1 MTECRLRA
9 GFRGIALLLVLVV
22 TAVLAVFAPALS
34 RAQASRDVLSR
45 LRIPAPSSAPTAP
58 DADTLV
64 VQGLGSAT
72 VALGGKWEFKTG
84 DDMAWASPA
93 FDDSGWEKIAVDR
106 RWGAQGHFAY
116 TGFAWYRRHIDFV
129 PVPGGATQLSLFIPP
144 MGDAYEVYWNGALI
158 GRFGRLPPHQ
168 VVYYPMGSQLFGLG
182 RPGSGVLA
190 IRIWTRPLSPTATGE
205 GGGLGIPPLA
215 GSTEAIADHK
225 GAANYNLLREFQFDL
240 DLGLLE
246 EAIALLGLL
255 VWLRNRRQRL
265 VLWMV
270 FYLFPLSI
278 DVYLAVLRL
287 PITYNV
293 VDLIE
298 APGNILG
305 VISVWFILLYLFQL
319 EDDPVLFRW
328 IRNAAL
334 AWTVCL
340 SLWTV
345 ASLPWFATHSL
356 ALQILWTVAE
366 VAFVALNLFA
376 LGAIVLKAARRRR
389 MADWTPLAIVRVA
402 GTLFYVVANAA
413 LIGLHYTHWKLA
425 DEMFATLFTI
435 RGNAFTA
442 NEIFDT
448 LFLVAIVYGV
458 YHYSVEQSARQGAL
472 EQEFKSAQELQRILI
487 PETLPPLAGYA
498 VTSAYIPAQQVGGDF
513 FQLIAL
519 ADGADAKGATLL
531 VLGDVSGKGLKAA
544 MTVSLL
550 VGAVRTLV
558 EASSDPAVI
567 LTGLNRRLE
576 GRLRNGFVTCLV
588 LRLDADGAC
597 AIANAGHLSP
607 FLNDRELELPPELP
621 LGVVR
626 DVAYETTTVQLAIG
640 DRLTLYTD
648 GLLEARNHSGE
659 LYGFDRVSALI
670 ATRPDAHTAS
680 EVAVAFGQ
688 DDDITVL
695 TVTRLAL
702 GVESTT
708 RLVAPELVS
717 AV

>member
-1 MTECRLRA
+1 MTRCRLRA
-9 GFRGIALLLVLVV
+9 GSPPIALLLVLVV
-22 TAVLAVFAPALS
+22 IAAFAPPPS
-34 RAQASRDVLSR
+34 RAQT
-45 LRIPAPSSAPTAP
+45 LRAQTPSAPPAP
-58 DADTLV
+58 DGETLV
-64 VQGLGSAT
+64 VQGVGKAM
-72 VALGGKWEFKTG
+72 VALGGQWEFKTG

-93 FDDSGWEKIAVDR
+93 FDDAGWERIGVDR
-106 RWGAQGHFAY
+106 HWGVQGHFAY

-129 PVPGGATQLSLFIPP
+129 PVPGGATQMSLFMPLL
-144 MGDAYEVYWNGALI
+144 GDAYEVYWNGALI
-158 GRFGRLPPHQ
+158 GRYGSLPPHPL
-168 VVYYPMGSQLFGLG
+168 VYYQRGSQIFGLG
-182 RPGSGVLA
+182 TPGSGVLS
-190 IRIWTRPLSPTATGE
+190 IRVWTRPLSPNATGE
-205 GGGLGIPPLA
+205 GGGLLSPPLA

-225 GAANYNLLREFQFDL
+225 GAANFNLLREYQFDL

-255 VWLRNRRQRL
+255 VWLRDRRRRL
-265 VLWMV
+265 ILWMV
-270 FYLFPLSI
+270 FYLIPLPI
-278 DVYLAVLRL
+278 EAYLQVLRL
-287 PITYNV
+287 PIPVNAVDFLEGAANV
-293 VDLIE
+293 
-298 APGNILG
+298 LG
-305 VISVWFILLYLFQL
+305 VISVWFILLYLFRL
-319 EDDPVLFRW
+319 EDVSVLFRW

-334 AWTVCL
+334 VWTLCL
-340 SLWTV
+340 SLWGIGL
-345 ASLPWFATHSL
+345 SLFATHVL
-356 ALQILWTVAE
+356 ALQVLWTLAE
-366 VAFVALNLFA
+366 VAYVALNSFA
-376 LGAIVLKAARRRR
+376 LGAIVLKAAKRRRV
-389 MADWTPLAIVRVA
+389 ADWTPLAVVRVA
-402 GTLFYVVANAA
+402 GTLFYIVANAA
-413 LIGLHYTHWKLA
+413 ALGLRYTHWKLA
-425 DEMFATLFTI
+425 DTMFATLFTI

-448 LFLVAIVYGV
+448 LFLVAIIYGV

-519 ADGADAKGATLL
+519 GDGADANSATLL

-544 MTVSLL
+544 MTVSLI

-567 LTGLNRRLE
+567 LNGLNRRLE

-588 LRLDADGAC
+588 LRLEADGTC

-607 FLNDRELELPPELP
+607 FLNERELELPPELP
-621 LGVVR
+621 LGIVR
-626 DVAYETTTVQLAIG
+626 DVAYETTTVQLGIG

-670 ATRPDAHTAS
+670 ATRPDAHAAS

-695 TVTRLAL
+695 TVMRLAM

-717 AV
+717 AI

>member
-1 MTECRLRA
+1 MTRCRLRA
-9 GFRGIALLLVLVV
+9 GSPPIALLLVLVV
-22 TAVLAVFAPALS
+22 IAVFAPPLS
-34 RAQASRDVLSR
+34 RAQGLASQS
-45 LRIPAPSSAPTAP
+45 APSAPPT
-58 DADTLV
+58 DTLV
-64 VQGLGSAT
+64 VQGVGKAR
-72 VALGGKWEFKTG
+72 VELGGRWEFKIG

-93 FDDSGWEKIAVDR
+93 FDDSGWEKIGVDR
-106 RWGAQGHFAY
+106 HWGVQGHFAY

-129 PVPGGATQLSLFIPP
+129 PAPGGAIQTSLFMPLL
-144 MGDAYEVYWNGALI
+144 GDAYEVYWNGALI
-158 GRFGRLPPHQ
+158 GRYGRLPPDPL
-168 VVYYPMGSQLFGLG
+168 VYYQRGSQIFGLG
-182 RPGSGVLA
+182 TPGPGVLA
-190 IRIWTRPLSPTATGE
+190 IRVWTRPLLPTATGV
-205 GGGLGIPPLA
+205 GGGLLSPPFA
-215 GSTEAIADHK
+215 GSTEAVADHK
-225 GAANYNLLREFQFDL
+225 GAANFSLLREYQFDL

-255 VWLRNRRQRL
+255 VWLRDRRRRL

-270 FYLFPLSI
+270 FYLFPLPI
-278 DVYLAVLRL
+278 DAYLQVLRL
-287 PITYNV
+287 PIPYNV
-293 VDLIE
+293 VEILE
-298 APGNILG
+298 APANVLG
-305 VISVWFILLYLFQL
+305 VISVWFILLYLFRL
-319 EDDPVLFRW
+319 EGDPVLFRW

-334 AWTVCL
+334 VWTLCL
-340 SLWTV
+340 SLWGIG
-345 ASLPWFATHSL
+345 LLWFAMHSL
-356 ALQILWTVAE
+356 ALQILWTLAE
-366 VAFVALNLFA
+366 VAYVALNSFA
-376 LGAIVLKAARRRR
+376 LGAIVLKASRRRR
-389 MADWTPLAIVRVA
+389 VADWTPLAIVRVA
-402 GTLFYVVANAA
+402 GTLFYIVANAA
-413 LIGLHYTHWKLA
+413 ALGLRYTHWKLA
-425 DEMFATLFTI
+425 DTMFATLFTI

-448 LFLVAIVYGV
+448 LFLIAIIYGV

-519 ADGADAKGATLL
+519 ADGADGKGPTLL

-544 MTVSLL
+544 MTVSLI

-558 EASSDPAVI
+558 EASSDPAVV
-567 LTGLNRRLE
+567 LTGLNRRLD

-588 LRLDADGAC
+588 LRLEADGTC

-621 LGVVR
+621 LGIVR
-626 DVAYETTTVQLAIG
+626 DVAYETTTVQLGIG

-659 LYGFDRVSALI
+659 LYGFERVQELI
-670 ATRPDAHTAS
+670 ATRPDAHAAS

-695 TVTRLAL
+695 TVTRLAM

-708 RLVAPELVS
+708 HLVAPELVS
-717 AV
+717 AN

>member
-1 MTECRLRA
+1 MTRYRLRA
-9 GFRGIALLLVLVV
+9 GSPPIALLLVLVV
-22 TAVLAVFAPALS
+22 TAVFAPPPS
-34 RAQASRDVLSR
+34 RAQTPRAQTPR
-45 LRIPAPSSAPTAP
+45 APSAPPTGA
-58 DADTLV
+58 LI
-64 VQGLGSAT
+64 VQGLGKAT
-72 VALGGKWEFKTG
+72 VELGGQWQFNTG
-84 DDMAWASPA
+84 DDIAWASPA
-93 FDDSGWEKIAVDR
+93 FDDSTWEKIAVDR
-106 RWGAQGHFAY
+106 HWGVQGHFAY

-129 PVPGGATQLSLFIPP
+129 PVPGGATQMSLFMPLL
-144 MGDAYEVYWNGALI
+144 GDAYEVYWNGALI
-158 GRFGRLPPHQ
+158 GRYGRLPPDP
-168 VVYYPMGSQLFGLG
+168 VVYYDMGSQIFGLG
-182 RPGSGVLA
+182 GPASGVLA
-190 IRIWTRPLSPTATGE
+190 IRVWTRPLSPTSTGE
-205 GGGLGIPPLA
+205 GGGLLSPPLA

-225 GAANYNLLREFQFDL
+225 GAANFNLLREYQFDL

-255 VWLRNRRQRL
+255 VWLRDRRRKL

-270 FYLFPLSI
+270 FYLFPLPI
-278 DVYLAVLRL
+278 DAYLAVLRL
-287 PITYNV
+287 PIPYNV
-293 VDLIE
+293 VEVLE
-298 APGNILG
+298 APANILG
-305 VISVWFILLYLFQL
+305 VISVWFILLYLFRL
-319 EDDPVLFRW
+319 EDDPVLVRW

-334 AWTVCL
+334 AWTLCL
-340 SLWTV
+340 ALW
-345 ASLPWFATHSL
+345 AIAFPWLAMHSL
-356 ALQILWTVAE
+356 GLQILWTLSE
-366 VAFVALNLFA
+366 VAYVALNSFA
-376 LGAIVLKAARRRR
+376 LGAIVLKAARRRHI
-389 MADWTPLAIVRVA
+389 ADWTPIAIVRVA
-402 GTLFYVVANAA
+402 GTSFYIVANAA
-413 LIGLHYTHWKLA
+413 ALGLRYTHWKLA
-425 DEMFATLFTI
+425 DNLFTTLFTI

-458 YHYSVEQSARQGAL
+458 YGYSVEQNARQGAL

-519 ADGADAKGATLL
+519 ADSADATGATLL

-544 MTVSLL
+544 MTVSLI

-558 EASSDPAVI
+558 EASSDPAVV

-588 LRLDADGAC
+588 LRLEADGAC

-621 LGVVR
+621 LGIVR
-626 DVAYETTTVQLAIG
+626 DVAYQTTTVQLAIG

-659 LYGFDRVSALI
+659 LYGFDRVRALI
-670 ATRPDAHTAS
+670 ATRPDAHAAGDI
-680 EVAVAFGQ
+680 AVAFGQ

>member
-1 MTECRLRA
+1 MTRCRLRA
-9 GFRGIALLLVLVV
+9 GLPPNALLLVLVV
-22 TAVLAVFAPALS
+22 IAAFAPARS
-34 RAQASRDVLSR
+34 RAQAPVGLLPLSR
-45 LRIPAPSSAPTAP
+45 LPALQAAPAPPAPA
-58 DADTLV
+58 ADTLV
-64 VQGLGSAT
+64 VQGLGKAT

-84 DDMAWASPA
+84 DDMAWASPV
-93 FDDSGWEKIAVDR
+93 FDDSAWEKIGVDR
-106 RWGAQGHFAY
+106 HWGVQGHFAY
-116 TGFAWYRRHIDFV
+116 TGYAWYRRHIDFV
-129 PVPGGATQLSLFIPP
+129 PLPGGATQMSLFMPILH
-144 MGDAYEVYWNGALI
+144 DAYEVYWNGALI
-158 GRFGRLPPHQ
+158 GRYGRLPPHQ
-168 VVYYPMGSQLFGLG
+168 VVYYDMGSQLFGLG
-182 RPGSGVLA
+182 TPGSGVLA
-190 IRIWTRPLSPTATGE
+190 IRVWTSPLSPTATGE
-205 GGGLGIPPLA
+205 GGGLTTPPAA

-225 GAANYNLLREFQFDL
+225 GAANYGLLREYQFDL

-255 VWLRNRRQRL
+255 VWLRDRRQRL

-270 FYLFPLSI
+270 FYLFPLPI
-278 DVYLAVLRL
+278 DAYLAVLRL
-287 PITYNV
+287 PIPYDV
-293 VDLIE
+293 VQVLE
-298 APGNILG
+298 APANVLG

-334 AWTVCL
+334 VWTLCL
-340 SLWTV
+340 SLWAIGFLWLTMH
-345 ASLPWFATHSL
+345 PL
-356 ALQILWTVAE
+356 AIQILWTLAE
-366 VAFVALNLFA
+366 VAYVALNSFA

-402 GTLFYVVANAA
+402 GTLFYIVANAA
-413 LIGLHYTHWKLA
+413 ALGLRYTHWKLA
-425 DEMFATLFTI
+425 DNMFATLFTI
-435 RGNAFTA
+435 RGNAFNA
-442 NEIFDT
+442 NEIFDA
-448 LFLVAIVYGV
+448 LFLIAIVYGV
-458 YHYSVEQSARQGAL
+458 YHFSVEQSARQGAL

-626 DVAYETTTVQLAIG
+626 DVAYETTTVQLGIG

>member
-1 MTECRLRA
+1 MPS
-9 GFRGIALLLVLVV
+9 IALLLVLVV
-22 TAVLAVFAPALS
+22 IAAFAPARS
-34 RAQASRDVLSR
+34 RAQAPVASRR
-45 LRIPAPSSAPTAP
+45 LPRIPAPSAPPAAQAP

-64 VQGLGSAT
+64 VQGLGKAS

-93 FDDSGWEKIAVDR
+93 FDDSAWEKIAIDR
-106 RWGAQGHFAY
+106 HWGVQGHYAY

-129 PVPGGATQLSLFIPP
+129 PVPGGATQMSLFMGE

-158 GRFGRLPPHQ
+158 GRYGKLPPHQ
-168 VVYYPMGSQLFGLG
+168 VVYSEMGSQLFGLG
-182 RPGSGVLA
+182 TPGSGVLA
-190 IRIWTRPLSPTATGE
+190 IRIWTRPLSPRATGE
-205 GGGLGIPPLA
+205 GGGLSVPPVV

-225 GAANYNLLREFQFDL
+225 GAANYGLLRGSQFDL

-255 VWLRNRRQRL
+255 VWLRDRRQRL

-270 FYLFPLSI
+270 FYLFPLPI
-278 DVYLAVLRL
+278 DAYLHVLRL
-287 PITYNV
+287 PIPANV
-293 VDLIE
+293 VDILE
-298 APGNILG
+298 ASASILG
-305 VISVWFILLYLFQL
+305 VVSVWFILLYLFRL

-334 AWTVCL
+334 VWTLCMAL
-340 SLWTV
+340 S
-345 ASLPWFATHSL
+345 AANAALPWVALHFL
-356 ALQILWTVAE
+356 AGQILGTLDEA
-366 VAFVALNLFA
+366 AYVALNLFA

-389 MADWTPLAIVRVA
+389 LADWSPLAVVRVA
-402 GTLFYVVANAA
+402 GTLFYIVANAA
-413 LIGLHYTHWKLA
+413 ALGLRYTHWKLA
-425 DEMFATLFTI
+425 DTMFATLFTI

-448 LFLVAIVYGV
+448 LFLIAIVYGV
-458 YHYSVEQSARQGAL
+458 YHYSVEQNARQGAL

-519 ADGADAKGATLL
+519 AEGPDGEGSTLL

-544 MTVSLL
+544 MTVSLI

-558 EASSDPAVI
+558 EASSDPAVV

-588 LRLDADGAC
+588 LRLEPDGAC

-607 FLNDRELELPPELP
+607 FLNDCELELPPELP
-621 LGVVR
+621 LGIVR
-626 DVAYETTTVQLAIG
+626 DVAYETTTVRLGIG

-659 LYGFDRVSALI
+659 LYGFERVRELI
-670 ATRPDAHTAS
+670 ATRPDAHAAS
-680 EVAVAFGQ
+680 EIAVAFGQ

-708 RLVAPELVS
+708 HLVAPELVS